1 METNAQQRVLVTGAA
16 GFLGSNVVRS
26 YVDRGAAVRALV
38 RTHPPDLPPGV
49 EVVEVDLL
57 ELGGA
62 VGAFAGQDLVVHA
75 AAVLHA
81 RTPAERALQER
92 VNVDATLAVL
102 DACRGA
108 GVPRLVHVGSTAALG
123 ISPRP
128 DAPADETFGFNLER
142 FELPYNESKRR
153 ADELVLSAGSP
164 RLETVVVSP
173 GFTFGSW
180 RDGYRGGEVIERV
193 LRRRVVP
200 CTNGG
205 LSVVHVDDVVA
216 GIRRA
221 AARGRAGE
229 RYILSGQNLTF
240 HEIARTVARVSG
252 EKKLVVTVPDVARDL
267 AGAVLNSERAR
278 RRGRG
283 PLLFLNRRYAYQ
295 YYSSAKALCELGYEA
310 RPFEAIVRDA
320 LPHLPRR

>member
-1 METNAQQRVLVTGAA
+1 MSGA
-16 GFLGSNVVRS
+16 R
-26 YVDRGAAVRALV
+26 
-38 RTHPPDLPPGV
+38 
-49 EVVEVDLL
+49 
-57 ELGGA
+57 
-62 VGAFAGQDLVVHA
+62 
-75 AAVLHA
+75 
-81 RTPAERALQER
+81 
-92 VNVDATLAVL
+92 
-102 DACRGA
+102 
-108 GVPRLVHVGSTAALG
+108 RLS

-128 DAPADETFGFNLER
+128 DAPADETFGFNLQR

-164 RLETVVVSP
+164 GLETVVVSP

-283 PLLFLNRRYAYQ
+283 PLLFLNRCYAYQ
-295 YYSSAKALCELGYEA
+295 YYSSAKALCEHGTRGA
-310 RPFEAIVRDA
+310 AVRGDRPGRAPAPAAALSRQRAPATKRSNSETTKAIISLVRGGLTPDPERPVHDDVAVRQLADRAELDVLVGRLTRQVAAEEEPRRDLPAPRDA
-320 LPHLPRR
+320 GRARCGRTEPPRGS